1 MNALTIDDFE
11 KLALPLLDRLHGFA
25 RSLSGNS
32 DEASD
37 LVQESL
43 TKALKAFGS
52 FREGTNFS
60 AWIFTILRNTF
71 LNTRIAVKK
80 QRELCEEHEEDV
92 ANPGDNPERILIR
105 HAEAKLVQQAITR
118 LAPEFQ
124 QVLLLADIN
133 EMAYRDIARH
143 LDIPPGTVMSRLSR
157 ARKKLRDHLVDML
170 NQQRE
175 IAMRRVQPSFCEQ
188 QELNI
193 RPVASQ
199 RQAGFLEIQQHALH
213 LLRWNFYSAKSQDGG
228 FTRTLT
234 LVVKLPELPN
244 PACA

>member
-1 MNALTIDDFE
+1 MNALTIDDFG

-52 FREGTNFS
+52 FRQGTNFN

-71 LNTRIAVKK
+71 LNARIAVKK
-80 QRELCEEHEEDV
+80 QRELCGEHEEDV
-92 ANPGDNPERILIR
+92 VNPGDNPERILIR
-105 HAEAKLVQQAITR
+105 HAEAELVQQAIAK
-118 LAPEFQ
+118 LPPEFRE
-124 QVLLLADIN
+124 VLLLADIN
-133 EMAYRDIARH
+133 EMAYRDIAQH
-143 LDIPPGTVMSRLSR
+143 LGIPPGTVMSRLSR

-175 IAMRRVQPSFCEQ
+175 IVVRQIQPSF
-188 QELNI
+188 
-193 RPVASQ
+193 AS
-199 RQAGFLEIQQHALH
+199 
-213 LLRWNFYSAKSQDGG
+213 N
-228 FTRTLT
+228 
-234 LVVKLPELPN
+234 N
-244 PACA
+244 N